1 LISKQSRLKAGHL
14 ESAMQKKYLIGVDL
28 GTSSTKSALFTING
42 KKIAEFSVSVPIYY
56 RKLELLTKCSGFL

>member
-1 LISKQSRLKAGHL
+1 
-14 ESAMQKKYLIGVDL
+14 MQKKYLIGVDL